1 METDYQ
7 TQVPKIELLQ
17 ETIQNLNETRKWT
30 NFLSIMGFIF
40 IGLMILIAFA
50 AGSMFAAM
58 GESES
63 NMPFSGTI
71 LGFFYLVIA
80 FIYFFPIL
88 YLYRFSK
95 FTKKA
100 LETQNPNDLN
110 EAFKNLKSHYRF
122 MGIITIIMIVLY
134 ALLFLIGIAVGFS
147 GMMQ

>member
-1 METDYQ
+1 METNYTEQ
-7 TQVPKIELLQ
+7 LPKIELLQ

-50 AGSMFAAM
+50 VSSMMTTMAD
-58 GESES
+58 GESAL
-63 NMPFSGTI
+63 PFSGTV
-71 LGFFYLVIA
+71 LGFVYLIIA

-95 FTKKA
+95 YTKKA
-100 LETQNPNDLN
+100 LETKNSNDLN

-122 MGIITIIMIVLY
+122 MGIITIVMIALY
-134 ALLFLIGIAVGFS
+134 ALIFLIGIAVGFS
-147 GMMQ
+147 GMM

>member
-1 METDYQ
+1 METNYTEQ
-7 TQVPKIELLQ
+7 SPKIELLQ

-50 AGSMFAAM
+50 VSSMMSTMA
-58 GESES
+58 ESES
-63 NMPFSGTI
+63 ALPFSGTV
-71 LGFFYLVIA
+71 LGFVYLIIA

-95 FTKKA
+95 YTKKA
-100 LETQNPNDLN
+100 LETQNSNDLN

-122 MGIITIIMIVLY
+122 MGIITIVMIALY
-134 ALLFLIGIAVGFS
+134 AFIFLIGIAVGFT
-147 GMMQ
+147 GMM

>member
-1 METDYQ
+1 METNYTEQ
-7 TQVPKIELLQ
+7 SPKIELLQ

-50 AGSMFAAM
+50 VSSMMSTMA
-58 GESES
+58 ESES
-63 NMPFSGTI
+63 ALPFSGTF
-71 LGFFYLVIA
+71 LGFVYLIIA

-95 FTKKA
+95 YTKKA
-100 LETQNPNDLN
+100 LETQNSNDLN

-122 MGIITIIMIVLY
+122 MGIITIVMIALY
-134 ALLFLIGIAVGFS
+134 AFIFLIGIAVGFT
-147 GMMQ
+147 GMM

>member
-1 METDYQ
+1 METNYTEQ
-7 TQVPKIELLQ
+7 SPKIELLQ

-50 AGSMFAAM
+50 ISSMMSTMA
-58 GESES
+58 ESES
-63 NMPFSGTI
+63 ALPFSGTV
-71 LGFFYLVIA
+71 LGFVYLIIA

-95 FTKKA
+95 YTKKA
-100 LETQNPNDLN
+100 LETQNSNDLN

-122 MGIITIIMIVLY
+122 MGIITIVMIALY
-134 ALLFLIGIAVGFS
+134 AFIFLIGIAVGFT
-147 GMMQ
+147 GMM

>member
-1 METDYQ
+1 METNYTEQ
-7 TQVPKIELLQ
+7 SPKIELLQ

-50 AGSMFAAM
+50 ISSMMSTMPNGGSAY
-58 GESES
+58 
-63 NMPFSGTI
+63 PFSGTV
-71 LGFFYLVIA
+71 LGFVYLIIA

-95 FTKKA
+95 YTKKA
-100 LETQNPNDLN
+100 LETQNSNDLN

-122 MGIITIIMIVLY
+122 MGIITIVMIALY
-134 ALLFLIGIAVGFS
+134 AFIFLIGIAVGFT
-147 GMMQ
+147 GMM

>member
-1 METDYQ
+1 MDTNYQAET
-7 TQVPKIELLQ
+7 PKIELLQ

-40 IGLMILIAFA
+40 IGFMILIAFA
-50 AGSMFAAM
+50 AGSMMAAM

-63 NMPFSGTI
+63 ALPFSGTL
-71 LGFFYLVIA
+71 LGFIYLIIA
-80 FIYFFPIL
+80 FIYFFLIL

-95 FTKKA
+95 YTKNA

-122 MGIITIIMIVLY
+122 MGMITIIMIALY
-134 ALLFLIGIAVGFS
+134 ALVFIVGIAAGFS
-147 GMMQ
+147 GMM

>member
-1 METDYQ
+1 METNYTEQ
-7 TQVPKIELLQ
+7 SPKIELLQ

-50 AGSMFAAM
+50 ISSMMSTMA
-58 GESES
+58 ESES
-63 NMPFSGTI
+63 ALPFSGTV
-71 LGFFYLVIA
+71 LGFIYLIIA

-95 FTKKA
+95 YTKKA
-100 LETQNPNDLN
+100 LETQNSNDLN

-122 MGIITIIMIVLY
+122 MGIITIVMIALY
-134 ALLFLIGIAVGFS
+134 AFIFLIGIAVGFT
-147 GMMQ
+147 GMM